1 MKPLLILCAIS
12 CFVGIFRL
20 PIEYYTFLR
29 ILVFIGASIV
39 IYNFLSFKQYYFSII
54 FLVILIIFNPF
65 FPIYLY
71 RKSLW
76 IPIDTITGILFLLIA
91 FAEKLEPKKE
101 EEIIE
106 EASTYSISPKAY
118 PRDKIINPKKIK
130 ED

>member
-1 MKPLLILCAIS
+1 MKPFLIFCAIS

-39 IYNFLSFKQYYFSII
+39 IYNFLSSKQYYFSII
-54 FLVILIIFNPF
+54 FLVILILFNPF
-65 FPIYLY
+65 LPIYLY
-71 RKSLW
+71 QKSLW

-91 FAEKLEPKKE
+91 FAEKLEQKKE

-106 EASTYSISPKAY
+106 ESSESSTQPKAY
-118 PRDKIINPKKIK
+118 LRDKIINPKKPK